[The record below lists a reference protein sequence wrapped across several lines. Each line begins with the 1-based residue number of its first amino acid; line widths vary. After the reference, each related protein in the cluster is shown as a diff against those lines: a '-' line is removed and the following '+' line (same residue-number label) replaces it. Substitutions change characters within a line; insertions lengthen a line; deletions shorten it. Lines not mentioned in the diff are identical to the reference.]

1 MAAQDEMSTGDLLR
15 LFLLKFLSDTELS
28 AYVAGTYANGNTVNA
43 DGTAIQTDD
52 VGV

>member
-28 AYVAGTYANGNTVNA
+28 AYAAGTFANGGSVDS
-43 DGTAIQTDD
+43 DGTAINTKTET
-52 VGV
+52 